1 MVLKNSDEGIEI
13 SFKTV
18 EKEDEEV
25 EVHFFFFFF
34 QLIRIQ
40 KSGYHNI
47 IRILKS
53 EIYSKNGF
61 NKSDNIPDIKIR
73 IVLLLPDL

>member
-1 MVLKNSDEGIEI
+1 MALKNNDEDIEI

-25 EVHFFFFFF
+25 EVRLFFFF

-47 IRILKS
+47 LRILKS
-53 EIYSKNGF
+53 GIYSKNGF